1 MNREAGGVPVR
12 VDSWRRGIGAV
23 VALLV
28 CAASLSA
35 AESLQSLLDRASR
48 LAQQKQFEAA
58 ETVSRDAVARF
69 PRSTQAQRMLAY
81 VLLWQGEYGEA
92 RERFARVIAA
102 NARDAEARVGLAQAY
117 YWSGDYRGALR
128 EFERVLELQPSNAE
142 AQRAIGEIR
151 SAARPGY
158 AVETSVLSDDQ
169 PYRGTGLAA
178 RAFFF
183 TDPLTQFEVRAAGSQ
198 LRALGV
204 SRDTTS
210 VGVSG
215 ETSFPNARLRVRGGV
230 DRLTF
235 PDATAQLLP
244 AVRVERAL
252 GKTNLA
258 LSAERRALLRSA
270 AALRTHPS
278 GGAVAL
284 RWSRDDDGQFQ
295 FAVRTEH
302 IRYFDRNRGWG
313 VDGYALLR
321 PLRAGP
327 ARVTLGGS
335 LAYRDTAEPRFRLR
349 NAATLEGDYDPYHTP
364 HSLAEARA
372 IVAAS
377 ASLTQRLTA
386 SVHVDGGI
394 ARDRVIF
401 ATTGGQPL
409 EFGRTFYPW
418 RASANAA
425 LQLTSGVALTVSAA
439 HETTAF
445 YNSNE
450 IRAGVA
456 GRF

>member
-1 MNREAGGVPVR
+1 M
-12 VDSWRRGIGAV
+12 
-23 VALLV
+23 LV
-28 CAASLSA
+28 CAATLTA

-58 ETVSRDAVARF
+58 ETVSRDAAARF
-69 PRSTQAQRMLAY
+69 PRSTHAQRMLAY

-92 RERFARVIAA
+92 RERFARVVAA
-102 NARDAEARVGLAQAY
+102 YERDTEARVGLAQAY

-128 EFERVLELQPSNAE
+128 EFERVLELQPANAD
-142 AQRAIGEIR
+142 AQRAVSEIR

-158 AVETSVLSDDQ
+158 SVEGSALRDDQ
-169 PYRGTGLAA
+169 PYRGTGIHA

-183 TDPLTQFEVRAAGSQ
+183 TDPLTRFELRAAGSQ
-198 LRALGV
+198 LRAHGL
-204 SRDTTS
+204 SRDTRNL
-210 VGVSG
+210 GVSG
-215 ETSFPNARLRVRGGV
+215 ETSVPAARLRLRGGV
-230 DRLTF
+230 DRVTF
-235 PDATAQLLP
+235 PDGTAQLLP
-244 AVRVERAL
+244 SFRIQHAL
-252 GKTNLA
+252 GATSVA
-258 LSAERRALLRSA
+258 LTAERRPLLRSA

-278 GGAVAL
+278 GDAVAL
-284 RWSRDDDGQFQ
+284 RWSREADNQFQ
-295 FAVRTEH
+295 FAVTGEH
-302 IRYFDRNRGWG
+302 IRYFDENRGWG
-313 VDGYALLR
+313 ADAYALLR

-327 ARVTLGGS
+327 ARVTLGAS
-335 LAYRDTAEPRFRLR
+335 VAYRDTAEPRFRLR

-364 HSLAEARA
+364 HKLAEARA

-377 ASLTQRLTA
+377 ASLTRRVSA
-386 SVHVDGGI
+386 SVHLDGGM

-401 ATTGGQPL
+401 ATTAGQPL